1 MRNRSNEIN
10 GIIFFLPALIITLIF
25 YIYPL
30 LKTVIY
36 SFYFTGNSGELIEFA
51 GLENFIELFSDSDF
65 YYSLFVTFKFVF
77 YTTIFS
83 IVVALF
89 LAIICNEKL
98 KGIPILR
105 TFFSSTMGISVSAA
119 STIVLFMFHPSVGI
133 INTLLTKVG
142 ILPINWFTDSR
153 YTLMAVIIS
162 TVWMN
167 IGFGFIVLTAGLQ
180 NISTEVEESCMI
192 DGAGYFSKLFKIT
205 LPLISPSLF
214 YLLITTTLKS
224 FQSFGQIDIMTGGG
238 PANSTNILVYSL
250 YRSAFVDYRFDYAS
264 VKGVILLLIIT
275 IVMYIK
281 FKLERRVHY

>member
-10 GIIFFLPALIITLIF
+10 GRIFFLPALIITLIF

-98 KGIPILR
+98 KGIPIFR

-167 IGFGFIVLTAGLQ
+167 IGFGF
-180 NISTEVEESCMI
+180 NSR
-192 DGAGYFSKLFKIT
+192 IT
-205 LPLISPSLF
+205 K
-214 YLLITTTLKS
+214 YK
-224 FQSFGQIDIMTGGG
+224 
-238 PANSTNILVYSL
+238 
-250 YRSAFVDYRFDYAS
+250 YRSGRELYDRWSRIFFQ
-264 VKGVILLLIIT
+264 T
-275 IVMYIK
+275 I
-281 FKLERRVHY
+281 

>member
-10 GIIFFLPALIITLIF
+10 GRIFFLPALIITLIF

-51 GLENFIELFSDSDF
+51 GFSDSDF

-98 KGIPILR
+98 KGIPIFR

-133 INTLLTKVG
+133 INTLLTN
-142 ILPINWFTDSR
+142 L
-153 YTLMAVIIS
+153 
-162 TVWMN
+162 
-167 IGFGFIVLTAGLQ
+167 LTGLQ
-180 NISTEVEESCMI
+180 IV
-192 DGAGYFSKLFKIT
+192 
-205 LPLISPSLF
+205 
-214 YLLITTTLKS
+214 
-224 FQSFGQIDIMTGGG
+224 DI
-238 PANSTNILVYSL
+238 
-250 YRSAFVDYRFDYAS
+250 
-264 VKGVILLLIIT
+264 
-275 IVMYIK
+275 
-281 FKLERRVHY
+281 H

>member
-10 GIIFFLPALIITLIF
+10 GRIFFLPALIITLIF

-98 KGIPILR
+98 KGIPIFR

-192 DGAGYFSKLFKIT
+192 EEQDIF
-205 LPLISPSLF
+205 PN
-214 YLLITTTLKS
+214 YLK
-224 FQSFGQIDIMTGGG
+224 
-238 PANSTNILVYSL
+238 
-250 YRSAFVDYRFDYAS
+250 
-264 VKGVILLLIIT
+264 
-275 IVMYIK
+275 
-281 FKLERRVHY
+281 